1 MAPVRRVFLAIALC
15 AAASAAA
22 AAPLTNDDVI
32 RMVQGGLAD
41 ATVIQAIDAAEPG
54 FDTSPDGLVRLRGAG
69 VSDAVIQR
77 ILARKAAVSASP
89 AQCRECGTVE
99 SVREVSRPGPAS
111 GAGAI
116 AGGVVGG
123 AVGRQLGGER
133 NRTPGTVVG
142 AVGGAVAGHQVE
154 RQVRSVK
161 SWEIVVRFDDGLT
174 QTFVQQAPPRW
185 KQGERVRVANGTLA
199 AP

>member
-1 MAPVRRVFLAIALC
+1 M
-15 AAASAAA
+15 
-22 AAPLTNDDVI
+22 TNDDVI
-32 RMVQGGLAD
+32 RMVKGGLGD
-41 ATVIQAIDAAEPG
+41 ASVMQAIDAAEPA
-54 FDTSPDGLVRLRGAG
+54 FDTGAEALVRLKQAG
-69 VSDAVIQR
+69 VSEAVIQR
-77 ILARKAAVSASP
+77 ILARAGAASAWP
-89 AQCRECGTVE
+89 AQCRDCGTVE

-111 GAGAI
+111 GVGAV

-133 NRTPGTVVG
+133 HRTAGTVVG

-174 QTFVQQAPPRW
+174 QTFVLEAPPRW
-185 KQGERVRVANGTLA
+185 KQGDRVRVVNGALA

>member
-41 ATVIQAIDAAEPG
+41 AT
-54 FDTSPDGLVRLRGAG
+54 
-69 VSDAVIQR
+69 VIQR